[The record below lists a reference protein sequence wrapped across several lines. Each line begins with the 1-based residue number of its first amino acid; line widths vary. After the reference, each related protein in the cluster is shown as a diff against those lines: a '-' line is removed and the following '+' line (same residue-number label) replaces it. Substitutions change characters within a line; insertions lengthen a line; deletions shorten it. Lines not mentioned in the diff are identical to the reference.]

1 MVSTLGRS
9 HVLLCLIAVSGS
21 VALAQQE
28 NPAAATKVGVIDV
41 QRLVLESQRGRVI
54 LDQLKNLREQKA
66 AEGEIRQQEIQ
77 RLQGRLQDAGST
89 LSEEGL
95 ADLEKD
101 LEEKII
107 EFRRFADDAERVLEK
122 EQDDAFAR
130 IEREVMPIIDRV
142 GREQGFTLL
151 FNKYESGLVFA
162 ADEVDITGL
171 ILELYDQSVE
181 GES

>member
-1 MVSTLGRS
+1 MKSIRGRARALS
-9 HVLLCLIAVSGS
+9 CLICAMGFFAV
-21 VALAQQE
+21 AQTDAI
-28 NPAAATKVGVIDV
+28 AADTRVGVIDV
-41 QRLVLESQRGRVI
+41 QRLVLESRRGQVI

-66 AEGEIRQQEIQ
+66 AEGEILQQEIQ
-77 RLQGRLQDAGST
+77 MLQGRLQEAGAS
-89 LSEEGL
+89 LSAERMAE
-95 ADLEKD
+95 LEKE

-171 ILELYDQSVE
+171 ILQLYDESVA
-181 GES
+181 GED